1 MRHAGA
7 CTSARARA
15 TRTASCP
22 CRRRRR
28 TCLAQRRAP
37 APRPRFSPPQ
47 QQARHRCP
55 AVALRTRSEA
65 PDRAPETSVSTGMP
79 VLRSRNDHRT
89 DRSAAPSTGHPEPRG
104 ARGRGRVAAA
114 TRAVPRISVS
124 TGQGPRSART
134 RVPSPAQA
142 VSTAVFAA
150 MASHNSGERE
160 VSVGIRAPALSASH
174 KLFLSPKSPRYRA
187 RPPSG

>member
-79 VLRSRNDHRT
+79 MLRGRHDHRT
-89 DRSAAPSTGHPEPRG
+89 DPRAPVIPNLAAREAVVVSPPRREPFPGFRFPRARVRARPELGYHRLLRPSRQPYSPQWRATTAARERSPSASEPPLSR
-104 ARGRGRVAAA
+104 
-114 TRAVPRISVS
+114 PRISFFYPPNRHD
-124 TGQGPRSART
+124 TGL
-134 RVPSPAQA
+134 VHQA
-142 VSTAVFAA
+142 V
-150 MASHNSGERE
+150 R
-160 VSVGIRAPALSASH
+160 
-174 KLFLSPKSPRYRA
+174 
-187 RPPSG
+187 